1 MPEKIVMLLISDISD
16 YEEQP
21 FKVREDEEMDAL
33 VESVK
38 TFGVLNPAI
47 VRPHRNGRYEMI
59 SGHRRKRAS
68 ELAGKTHIPSIIR
81 NLSDDEAAIALVDSN
96 LQRENISPSERA
108 FAYKLKYDAQKR
120 QGERT
125 DLTSGHDV
133 PKWEDFDKSDRQVRR
148 YIRLTELVT
157 PLLDKV
163 DDKSIP
169 VSAGTELS
177 FLNVKAQSQVNDY
190 LERELCT
197 ISEGQAV
204 KIRKKGEAGELTETI
219 LSEILRE
226 KEDNENFSIDTK
238 RLRSYFP
245 KNFTSA
251 QCRKILWEI
260 LDEWFKGKNFE
271 HKNTKKI

>member
-1 MPEKIVMLLISDISD
+1 MSEKIVMLPICEIND

-21 FKVREDEEMDAL
+21 FKVREDEEMEAL

-47 VRPHRNGRYEMI
+47 VRPTEDGKYEMI

-68 ELAGKTHIPSIIR
+68 ELAGKTYIPSIIR
-81 NLSDDEAAIALVDSN
+81 NLNDDEAAIELVDSN
-96 LQRENISPSERA
+96 LQRECILPSERA
-108 FAYKLKYDAQKR
+108 FAYKLKYEAQKR

-125 DLTSGHDV
+125 DLTSGRSVH
-133 PKWEDFDKSDRQVRR
+133 KSEDFDRCDRQVRR
-148 YIRLTELVT
+148 YIRLTELIS

-163 DDKSIP
+163 DEKNLPIG
-169 VSAGTELS
+169 AGTELS

-197 ISEGQAV
+197 VTEKQA
-204 KIRKKGEAGELTETI
+204 TEI
-219 LSEILRE
+219 HKLYEQEKLSEKALREILGE

-238 RLRSYFP
+238 KLRSYFP
-245 KNFTSA
+245 KEYSSA
-251 QCRKILWEI
+251 QCKRLLWEI
-260 LDEWFKGKNFE
+260 MDEWFKKR
-271 HKNTKKI
+271 

>member
-1 MPEKIVMLLISDISD
+1 MLPITDIID

-47 VRPHRNGRYEMI
+47 VRPFEDGKYEMI

-108 FAYKLKYDAQKR
+108 FSYKLKYDAQKR

-125 DLTSGHDV
+125 DLTSGRDV
-133 PKWEDFDKSDRQVRR
+133 PKWEDFDKCDRQVRR
-148 YIRLTELVT
+148 YIRLTELIS

-163 DDKSIP
+163 DGKNLPIG
-169 VSAGTELS
+169 AGSELS

-197 ISEGQAV
+197 VTEKQAAEIH
-204 KIRKKGEAGELTETI
+204 KLYEQNK
-219 LSEILRE
+219 LSNTTLSNILRE

-238 RLRSYFP
+238 KLRSYFP
-245 KNFTSA
+245 KEYSSA
-251 QCRKILWEI
+251 
-260 LDEWFKGKNFE
+260 
-271 HKNTKKI
+271 

>member
-1 MPEKIVMLLISDISD
+1 MSEKIVMLPICEIND

-21 FKVREDEEMDAL
+21 FKVREDEEMEAL

-38 TFGVLNPAI
+38 TFGMLNPAI
-47 VRPHRNGRYEMI
+47 VRPTVDGKYEMI

-81 NLSDDEAAIALVDSN
+81 NLNDDEAAIALVDSN

-125 DLTSGHDV
+125 DLTSGRSVH
-133 PKWEDFDKSDRQVRR
+133 KWEDFDKCDRQVRR
-148 YIRLTELVT
+148 YIRLTELIS

-190 LERELCT
+190 IERELCN
-197 ISEGQAV
+197 ISKGQAA
-204 KIRKKGEAGELTETI
+204 KIRKKGEQGELTEKI

-226 KEDNENFSIDTK
+226 KEDKENFSIDTK

-245 KNFTSA
+245 KEFTPA
-251 QCRKILWEI
+251 QCRKILWQI
-260 LDEWFKGKNFE
+260 LDDWVGRREN
-271 HKNTKKI
+271 II

>member
-1 MPEKIVMLLISDISD
+1 MSEKIVMLPICEIND

-47 VRPHRNGRYEMI
+47 VRPFESGKYEMI

-125 DLTSGHDV
+125 DLTSGRSVH
-133 PKWEDFDKSDRQVRR
+133 KWEDFDRCDRQVRR
-148 YIRLTELVT
+148 YIRLTELIS

-163 DDKSIP
+163 DGKNLPIG
-169 VSAGTELS
+169 AGAELS

-190 LERELCT
+190 LERELCAVT
-197 ISEGQAV
+197 EKQAV
-204 KIRKKGEAGELTETI
+204 EIHKLYEQEKFSEKA
-219 LSEILRE
+219 LSEILGE
-226 KEDNENFSIDTK
+226 KEDNEKFSVDTK
-238 RLRSYFP
+238 KLRSYFP
-245 KNFTSA
+245 KEYSSA
-251 QCRKILWEI
+251 QCKKILWEI
-260 LDEWFKGKNFE
+260 LDAWLG
-271 HKNTKKI
+271 TR

>member
-1 MPEKIVMLLISDISD
+1 MSEKIVMLPITDIID

-21 FKVREDEEMDAL
+21 FKVREDEEMDTL

-47 VRPHRNGRYEMI
+47 VRPFEDGKYEMI

-133 PKWEDFDKSDRQVRR
+133 PKWEDFDKSTRQVRR

-197 ISEGQAV
+197 VSESQAV
-204 KIRKKGEAGELTETI
+204 KIRKKGEEGELTDAI

-226 KEDNENFSIDTK
+226 KEDNEKFSIDTK

-245 KNFTSA
+245 KEFTPA
-251 QCRKILWEI
+251 QCRKILWQI
-260 LDEWFKGKNFE
+260 LDEWLKGE
-271 HKNTKKI
+271 KKENASCN

>member
-1 MPEKIVMLLISDISD
+1 MSEKIVMLPICEIYD

-21 FKVREDEEMDAL
+21 FKVREDEEMEAL

-47 VRPHRNGRYEMI
+47 VRPTEDGRYEMI

-81 NLSDDEAAIALVDSN
+81 NLNDDEAAIALVDSN
-96 LQRENISPSERA
+96 LQRECILPSERA

-125 DLTSGHDV
+125 DLTSGHSV
-133 PKWEDFDKSDRQVRR
+133 HKWEDFDRCDRQVRR
-148 YIRLTELVT
+148 YIRLTELIL

-163 DDKSIP
+163 DGKNLPIG
-169 VSAGTELS
+169 AGTELS
-177 FLNVKAQSQVNDY
+177 FLNVKAQAQVNDY

-197 ISEGQAV
+197 VTEKQAAEIH
-204 KIRKKGEAGELTETI
+204 KLYEQEKLSDKA
-219 LSEILRE
+219 LSEILGE
-226 KEDNENFSIDTK
+226 KEDNEKFSIDTK
-238 RLRSYFP
+238 KLRSYFP
-245 KNFTSA
+245 KEYSSV
-251 QCRKILWEI
+251 QCKEILWKI
-260 LDEWFKGKNFE
+260 LDEWFKKRKE
-271 HKNTKKI
+271 SL

>member
-1 MPEKIVMLLISDISD
+1 MSEKIVMLLISDISD

-47 VRPHRNGRYEMI
+47 VRPHRDGKYEMI

-68 ELAGKTHIPSIIR
+68 ELAEKTHIPSIIR

-133 PKWEDFDKSDRQVRR
+133 PKWEEFDKSDRQVRR

-197 ISEGQAV
+197 ISKGQAA
-204 KIRKKGEAGELTETI
+204 KIRKKGEVGELSETI
-219 LSEILRE
+219 LSEILGER
-226 KEDNENFSIDTK
+226 EDNENFSIDTK

-251 QCRKILWEI
+251 QCRRILWQI
-260 LDEWFKGKNFE
+260 LDDWVKRE
-271 HKNTKKI
+271 KKENAYCN